1 MIKAAVM
8 SDLAAAKH
16 QLRKSKSLLQ
26 MDQLKCM
33 KRVLRRLG
41 YCNASD
47 VIEIKENILILRQFN
62 EKYNKYI
69 SISLKLRLKASKI
82 FR

>member
-1 MIKAAVM
+1 M

-69 SISLKLRLKASKI
+69 
-82 FR
+82 